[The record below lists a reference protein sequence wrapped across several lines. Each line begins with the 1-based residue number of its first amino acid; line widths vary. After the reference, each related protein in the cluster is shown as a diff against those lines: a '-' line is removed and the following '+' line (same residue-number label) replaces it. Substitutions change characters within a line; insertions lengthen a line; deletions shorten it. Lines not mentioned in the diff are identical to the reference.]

1 MARSSIRFR
10 VDFEGRCSVGFGKI
24 ALLEGIARTGS
35 VSQAA
40 REMDMSYRR
49 AWFLVDSLNQG
60 FDQPAVTANI
70 GGIGGGGASV
80 TPFGHQIIRVFR
92 ALETKLIAATKA
104 HMRDIARHVAADHG
118 SHAKPAAGRHR
129 QRSAKSLQTS
139 NSKLSAF

>member
-40 REMDMSYRR
+40 REMDMSNRR
-49 AWFLVDSLNQG
+49 AWLLVDSLNQG
-60 FDQPAVTANI
+60 FDQPVVTANI

-80 TPFGHQIIRVFR
+80 TPFGR
-92 ALETKLIAATKA
+92 
-104 HMRDIARHVAADHG
+104 G
-118 SHAKPAAGRHR
+118 SQAKPAAGRHR